1 MELFNLEGKVVIVT
15 GAGRGIGREIALGFA
30 NAGCR
35 LVICSRTISELEALA
50 KEIESLGSRA
60 HIVRCDITQP
70 DDVDRVVQEA
80 IDQFGKI
87 DILINNA
94 GITKK
99 HPAEEFPLEDWNQ
112 IIQVNLTGVFL
123 FTQKVGNIML
133 EQGSGSIINLSSIA
147 SQSALTGSLAY
158 CVSKGGVDMLTKTFA
173 MEWAT
178 RGVRVNAIAPAYIE
192 TLLVQ
197 EIKDHRP
204 KFVEDILHR
213 TPMNRMGDPKE
224 IVGTAIYLASDAATY
239 VTGETIFVDGGWM
252 AAGL

>member
-1 MELFNLEGKVVIVT
+1 
-15 GAGRGIGREIALGFA
+15 
-30 NAGCR
+30 
-35 LVICSRTISELEALA
+35 
-50 KEIESLGSRA
+50 
-60 HIVRCDITQP
+60 
-70 DDVDRVVQEA
+70 
-80 IDQFGKI
+80 
-87 DILINNA
+87 
-94 GITKK
+94 
-99 HPAEEFPLEDWNQ
+99 
-112 IIQVNLTGVFL
+112 
-123 FTQKVGNIML
+123 ML

-192 TLLVQ
+192 TPLVK

-204 KFVEDILHR
+204 KFVEDILYR